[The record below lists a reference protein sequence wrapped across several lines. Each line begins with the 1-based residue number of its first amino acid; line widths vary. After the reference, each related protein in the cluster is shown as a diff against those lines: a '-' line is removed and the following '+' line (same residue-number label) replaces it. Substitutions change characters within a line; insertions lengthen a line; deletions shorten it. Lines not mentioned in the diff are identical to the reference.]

1 MAKTNIIAGLDVG
14 SGKLTCIAAA
24 QDYDTGTLQVLA
36 GRSAPCRGVEG
47 GVVKD
52 IRETSAAVQHVLG
65 GVERELNENI
75 STLIVGLRGSH
86 LSSYTSH
93 GTYNISRMD
102 KEITQTDIN
111 LAIENAKAISID
123 SDKEI
128 INTIPQGFFIDKQ
141 KGISNP
147 EGMEGSLL
155 EVDVHI
161 TTAASTHLNNL
172 AKAIQRPGYRID
184 NMVYG
189 LVPLGNAVLTQ
200 EEKEMGVMLVDL
212 GGETMSV
219 GIYLD
224 GMLRFSRDIPYGCDL
239 ITRDLSCGLRT
250 SRQHAQEIK
259 EKYGVCEPTS
269 LDEDG
274 EIPVPSLDGRTV
286 HNIKKSFI
294 LDIIQPRMEELL
306 EYVRR
311 SVEQSG
317 YKDYPLLGVLTGG
330 GSQLKGVSG
339 HWLNILGLK
348 EVRLGGVQRDL
359 LTANEEFFDPK
370 YSTAM
375 ALALYACQENGYE
388 DFQREGYE
396 NNASLFGKIGKVFKN
411 FNLFGG

>member
-1 MAKTNIIAGLDVG
+1 M
-14 SGKLTCIAAA
+14 
-24 QDYDTGTLQVLA
+24 
-36 GRSAPCRGVEG
+36 
-47 GVVKD
+47 
-52 IRETSAAVQHVLG
+52 
-65 GVERELNENI
+65 
-75 STLIVGLRGSH
+75 
-86 LSSYTSH
+86 
-93 GTYNISRMD
+93 
-102 KEITQTDIN
+102 
-111 LAIENAKAISID
+111 
-123 SDKEI
+123 
-128 INTIPQGFFIDKQ
+128 
-141 KGISNP
+141 
-147 EGMEGSLL
+147 
-155 EVDVHI
+155 
-161 TTAASTHLNNL
+161 NNL

-311 SVEQSG
+311 SVEQSETQNEIIVIKTG
-317 YKDYPLLGVLTGG
+317 YNLYGWNVTFENETTMSNEVMTRNSEWMNHIVNHLNRMVDNFERAVTASSPASYTLSRLLKSSQPLAH
-330 GSQLKGVSG
+330 Q
-339 HWLNILGLK
+339 
-348 EVRLGGVQRDL
+348 
-359 LTANEEFFDPK
+359 
-370 YSTAM
+370 
-375 ALALYACQENGYE
+375 
-388 DFQREGYE
+388 
-396 NNASLFGKIGKVFKN
+396 
-411 FNLFGG
+411 